1 MSRFRAIMLA
11 SLRDMWR
18 SRTLR
23 VVSSFILFAPI
34 PATWWL
40 RTSNSTADLISR
52 ASAAEITVVES
63 TPRKGMIVSML
74 LLFTIYIFILACG
87 SLITTS
93 VALERTSR
101 VSILVFRHVSPLVV
115 VIAKLAALIVAMLG
129 IVAGLAL
136 ETTVINILNIVPL
149 SGLLSILGLTSLS
162 GPQQCLVLLCVIS
175 GVAIFSMLYAAVGLF
190 VRESAQLQYA
200 QLPVSFVLILV
211 FSLSYTAV
219 LNPSSMTATIA
230 AWFPLSAPMVESGR
244 IISGSSSIAEG
255 VGSAAG
261 VFFFLITTAV
271 LIARIIVPRTAGC
284 YRALNLTGPLH
295 RRAR

>member
-101 VSILVFRHVSPLVV
+101 VSILVFRHVSPL
-115 VIAKLAALIVAMLG
+115 
-129 IVAGLAL
+129 
-136 ETTVINILNIVPL
+136 
-149 SGLLSILGLTSLS
+149 
-162 GPQQCLVLLCVIS
+162 Q
-175 GVAIFSMLYAAVGLF
+175 
-190 VRESAQLQYA
+190 
-200 QLPVSFVLILV
+200 
-211 FSLSYTAV
+211 
-219 LNPSSMTATIA
+219 PS
-230 AWFPLSAPMVESGR
+230 
-244 IISGSSSIAEG
+244 
-255 VGSAAG
+255 
-261 VFFFLITTAV
+261 
-271 LIARIIVPRTAGC
+271 
-284 YRALNLTGPLH
+284 
-295 RRAR
+295 